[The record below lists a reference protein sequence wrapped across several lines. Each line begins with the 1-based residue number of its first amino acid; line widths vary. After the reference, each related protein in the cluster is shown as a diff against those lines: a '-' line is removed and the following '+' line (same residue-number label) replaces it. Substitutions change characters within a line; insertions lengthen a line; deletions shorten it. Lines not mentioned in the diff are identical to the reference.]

1 MLKCPVICAVS
12 YYREFSV
19 IFNSYFAISVGF
31 LFPQEFYFLRE
42 FYFLQDFFFCRI
54 TISRRIYPSSAS
66 AFRIRSTT
74 GTPKGQRSSQL
85 PQAMQSPAWAASA
98 P

>member
-19 IFNSYFAISVGF
+19 IFNSYFAISAGF
-31 LFPQEFYFLRE
+31 LFPQE

>member
-31 LFPQEFYFLRE
+31 LFLQE

-54 TISRRIYPSSAS
+54 TIFRRIYPSSAS
-66 AFRIRSTT
+66 ALRIRSTT